1 MDQPSITMSREARTL
16 RVGVRGEASMSATL
30 AYWSAIVE
38 ESLRDRPDY
47 ILLVDELRGP
57 ALGEAEWQQL
67 VDMLVGKGLEAVR
80 IAHVKPNGLDAVEYC
95 ELSARQRG
103 FEARVFTEERAAAL
117 WLRYGERP
125 DD

>member
-16 RVGVRGEASMSATL
+16 RVAVRGVASLDATI
-30 AYWSAIVE
+30 AYWRAIVQE
-38 ESLRDRPDY
+38 AARDRPDY
-47 ILLVDELRGP
+47 LLLIDELRGP
-57 ALGEAEWQQL
+57 ALGEVEWQQL

-103 FEARVFTEERAAAL
+103 FEARVFTDERAAAL

>member
-16 RVGVRGEASMSATL
+16 RVAVRGVASLDATI
-30 AYWSAIVE
+30 AYWRAIVQE
-38 ESLRDRPDY
+38 AARDRPDY
-47 ILLVDELRGP
+47 LLLIDELRGP

>member
-1 MDQPSITMSREARTL
+1 MA
-16 RVGVRGEASMSATL
+16 ATL

-67 VDMLVGKGLEAVR
+67 VDMLVGKGLETVR